1 MMSLQSWILLLVIY
15 IAYLV
20 IGMFSFRA
28 LEYCKEGAEDGVE
41 QWMEMRFDH
50 NNLSH
55 NQTEQIVKRI
65 IKQKIDHVAIGFYQ

>member
-1 MMSLQSWILLLVIY
+1 
-15 IAYLV
+15 
-20 IGMFSFRA
+20 MFSFRA